1 MSPSPNRS
9 LVGAAIALGYLLGTL
24 PTAAGVARL
33 ASGGTVDLRAEGS
46 GNPGATNAIGLL
58 GKRAGAVVL
67 VGDVGKGAA
76 ACVIGGAI
84 GGPAGAH
91 LAGSAA
97 VAGHCYPV
105 WNGFDG
111 GKGVAAGVGQCLV
124 ISPAAFPLAGGVAV
138 AVSRSGLSQRAF
150 VATLTSS
157 VCWVG
162 TAAVW
167 WRRGLRNRWG
177 PRPTVALPV
186 AAAVSSAIIVKRF
199 VDANRSDV
207 TSDPDADGQAL
218 DGAVA
223 AAETTA

>member
-1 MSPSPNRS
+1 MPTSASRP
-9 LVGAAIALGYLLGTL
+9 LVGAAIALGYVLGTL

-33 ASGGTVDLRAEGS
+33 ASGGTVDLRTEGS
-46 GNPGATNAIGLL
+46 GNPGATNAIGVL

-67 VGDVGKGAA
+67 AGDVGKGAA
-76 ACVIGGAI
+76 ACWVGGMI

-97 VAGHCYPV
+97 VAGHCYPL

-111 GKGVAAGVGQCLV
+111 GKGVAAGVGQCLL

-162 TAAVW
+162 TAAVM
-167 WRRGLRNRWG
+167 WRRGLGNGWG
-177 PRPTVALPV
+177 PPPTAALPL
-186 AAAVSSAIIVKRF
+186 AAAVSSAIVVKRF
-199 VDANRSDV
+199 VDARRSDV
-207 TSDPDADGQAL
+207 ADAGSGDDMVGVESD
-218 DGAVA
+218 AVA
-223 AAETTA
+223 